1 MRAVHFWPSIQ
12 LRKEKAHILPEC
24 LGKSWK
30 MQKIKA
36 NCATLYP
43 IQPPPSDS
51 KNWDA
56 TLRGSNSGIILQHH
70 TADSNMNA
78 AKDGV

>member
-1 MRAVHFWPSIQ
+1 MRAVHFLPSIQ

-36 NCATLYP
+36 NCATLFTGFEN
-43 IQPPPSDS
+43 PS
-51 KNWDA
+51 
-56 TLRGSNSGIILQHH
+56 
-70 TADSNMNA
+70 
-78 AKDGV
+78 